1 MIVKV
6 LGSGCSNC
14 HTLQDRANEA
24 LRHVGADPS
33 AELITD
39 YAVIAGYGIMGT
51 PALVVDDRVVLS
63 GRVPAVAELV
73 SILTTSQE

>member
-1 MIVKV
+1 MHVKV
-6 LGSGCSNC
+6 LGAGCGNC

-24 LRHVGADPS
+24 LRQIGATPT

-39 YAVIAGYGIMGT
+39 YAVIAGYGVMNT
-51 PALVVDDRVVLS
+51 PALVVDDKVVMT

-73 SILTTSQE
+73 TLLTED